1 VPDRAYFNAS
11 PDRRGCDSQRD
22 RRGAQGDAQHH
33 AVFFQEREGEQHG
46 HERRGA
52 VQRIDRHLSLNN
64 MPEIS

>member
-33 AVFFQEREGEQHG
+33 AVFFQEREGEQHD

-52 VQRIDRHLSLNN
+52 V
-64 MPEIS
+64 